1 MKFFRRDKKPI
12 PEEDPSESIK
22 QLVKIVAG
30 YVGYSSLDNRKL
42 TDSSLRGYISDNL
55 QKLVDKSA
63 ELQGSLIQNQI
74 LAAWSTSGKV
84 NSLIKE
90 IIKTLQNESE
100 DHPYPRSYG
109 FTTFFVTKKL
119 EGISIDILYIIEL
132 DVVKNLEAIDIIM
145 DAILQRLQTMDL
157 VEIEGDVT
165 TLYANVESV
174 KKTMHERA
182 ELIASF
188 EKLDLT

>member
-1 MKFFRRDKKPI
+1 MKFFRKDKKPV

-22 QLVKIVAG
+22 QLVKIVSG
-30 YVGYSSLDNRKL
+30 YVGYSSMENRKL
-42 TDSSLRGYISDNL
+42 TDSSFRGYFRENL
-55 QKLVDKSA
+55 QKIVDKSA
-63 ELQGSLIQNQI
+63 ELQGLLIQNQI

-84 NSLIKE
+84 NALLKE
-90 IIKTLQNESE
+90 IIILITDDSE
-100 DHPYPRSYG
+100 KHPFPRNYG
-109 FTTFFVTKKL
+109 FSTFFVTRKL
-119 EGISIDILYIIEL
+119 EGISIDVLYIIEL

-165 TLYANVESV
+165 TLFANVV
-174 KKTMHERA
+174 TVQKTLHERA

-188 EKLDLT
+188 EKLDH